1 MEEYVYL
8 NLEDVLGY
16 YCETIEQS
24 GGGMLGVREREGIEK
39 ILDFVQ
45 NDVYYP
51 TLEDKL
57 TYMVF
62 AFCTGHYFADGNKRI
77 SLVVGA
83 HFLVKNKR
91 AWAGFNFL
99 PYMEAYI
106 WHVAAVHD
114 LDRYAKYLKDKHSEE
129 ILGIYKE
136 KLIWEAAQ
144 GTGRDRYESIAR
156 SMRVMQS
163 LKRGQEAV
171 HLLAEFFRQT
181 YRNRRAMM
189 EIIREF

>member
-8 NLEDVLGY
+8 NLEDMLGY

-106 WHVAAVHD
+106 WHVAAGNIDKELLAKIIHSVINQEEID
-114 LDRYAKYLKDKHSEE
+114 EGTKLDIIHAMEKSPLFSEE
-129 ILGIYKE
+129 RE
-136 KLIWEAAQ
+136 NQ
-144 GTGRDRYESIAR
+144 RDRNFYTRQI
-156 SMRVMQS
+156 MR
-163 LKRGQEAV
+163 
-171 HLLAEFFRQT
+171 
-181 YRNRRAMM
+181 
-189 EIIREF
+189 